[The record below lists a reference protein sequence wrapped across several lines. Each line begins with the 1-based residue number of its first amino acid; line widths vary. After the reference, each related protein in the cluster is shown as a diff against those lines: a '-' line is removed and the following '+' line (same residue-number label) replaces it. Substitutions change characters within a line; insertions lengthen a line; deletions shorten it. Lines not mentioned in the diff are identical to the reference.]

1 MNLSINQSNIFSVLS
16 RQFGAFGT
24 SKSAQDKMER
34 QYKAQNQ
41 IDFLEN
47 QKANLKNMECDSLEE
62 IARKLEMFHS
72 YEDQIAEVKKAYNN
86 EQMGHVLD
94 EAMEQGE
101 KIAEAAEKTEPKTPE
116 ERKKEMAEEALG
128 LDESKGALTESLEE
142 IEDAVSEKMEE
153 IEEEVS
159 EAMEEVEEE
168 ILEQSAKKLQ
178 EGNLM
183 PAEGMDADKLPYMPF
198 DMRV

>member
-1 MNLSINQSNIFSVLS
+1 MNISINQSNIFSVLG
-16 RQFGAFGT
+16 RQSGAFGM

-34 QYKAQNQ
+34 QQKAQNQ

-47 QKANLKNMECDSLEE
+47 QKANLKNMECDTLEE

-128 LDESKGALTESLEE
+128 IDESKGALTESLEE
-142 IEDAVSEKMEE
+142 IEEMVSEEMEE
-153 IEEEVS
+153 LEEEV
-159 EAMEEVEEE
+159 
-168 ILEQSAKKLQ
+168 LEQSAKELQ
-178 EGNLM
+178 EGNLKT
-183 PAEGMDADKLPYMPF
+183 AEEMDADNLKYMPF

>member
-1 MNLSINQSNIFSVLS
+1 MNLSINQSNIFSALS

-34 QYKAQNQ
+34 QQKAQNQ

-101 KIAEAAEKTEPKTPE
+101 KIAEATEKTEPKTPE

-142 IEDAVSEKMEE
+142 MEE
-153 IEEEVS
+153 AVS

-168 ILEQSAKKLQ
+168 ILEQSAKELQ

-183 PAEGMDADKLPYMPF
+183 PVEEMDAGKLPYMPF

>member
-1 MNLSINQSNIFSVLS
+1 MLFRSS

-34 QYKAQNQ
+34 QQKAQNQ

-142 IEDAVSEKMEE
+142 IEEVVSEKMEE

-178 EGNLM
+178 EGNLKT
-183 PAEGMDADKLPYMPF
+183 AEEVSVDELQYVPF
-198 DMRV
+198 DMRI

>member
-1 MNLSINQSNIFSVLS
+1 MNISINQSNIFSVLS

-24 SKSAQDKMER
+24 SKSTQDKMER
-34 QYKAQNQ
+34 QQKAQNQ

-62 IARKLEMFHS
+62 IAKKLEMFHS

-101 KIAEAAEKTEPKTPE
+101 KIAEAVEKTEQKTPE
-116 ERKKEMAEEALG
+116 ERKKDMAEEALG

-142 IEDAVSEKMEE
+142 IEEVISES
-153 IEEEVS
+153 IEE
-159 EAMEEVEEE
+159 MEEE
-168 ILEQSAKKLQ
+168 ILEQSTKELRG
-178 EGNLM
+178 ENLKAVEEM
-183 PAEGMDADKLPYMPF
+183 SADEPQYMPF
-198 DMRV
+198 DMRI

>member
-1 MNLSINQSNIFSVLS
+1 MNISINQSNIFSVLG
-16 RQFGAFGT
+16 RQSGAFGM

-34 QYKAQNQ
+34 QQKAQNQ

-47 QKANLKNMECDSLEE
+47 QKANLKNIECDTLEE
-62 IARKLEMFHS
+62 IAKKLEMFHT

-101 KIAEAAEKTEPKTPE
+101 KIAEATEKTEPKTPE

-128 LDESKGALTESLEE
+128 IDESKGALTESLEE
-142 IEDAVSEKMEE
+142 IEEVVSEEMEE
-153 IEEEVS
+153 LEEAV
-159 EAMEEVEEE
+159 
-168 ILEQSAKKLQ
+168 LEQSAKELQ
-178 EGNLM
+178 EGNLKE
-183 PAEGMDADKLPYMPF
+183 AEEVPVDEQQYVPF
-198 DMRV
+198 DMRI